1 MKKQIPIFIAGAK
14 SFRDQRVALKAMAND
29 LNTEFSDQKKDVVIY
44 MCSYENFGDHQ
55 QEYNQFIA
63 DVEIGRAHV

>member
-14 SFRDQRVALKAMAND
+14 SFREQRVALKAMAND
-29 LNTEFSDQKKDVVIY
+29 LNKEFIDQKKDVVLH

-55 QEYNQFIA
+55 QEYN
-63 DVEIGRAHV
+63 HSL